1 MITTLADGAGH
12 SLPEGV
18 HSDHAGTPVNPM
30 AICAATDPTSFGCCS
45 QATKSQPSMS
55 AEECTAR
62 QNSRPSKSCLLLK
75 SLEWIIAQ
83 DRRDDVV
90 EAVDQNAPD

>member
-1 MITTLADGAGH
+1 M
-12 SLPEGV
+12 
-18 HSDHAGTPVNPM
+18 
-30 AICAATDPTSFGCCS
+30 SFGCCS
-45 QATKSQPSMS
+45 RPTKSQPSMS

-62 QNSRPSKSCLLLK
+62 QNSRLPKSCLLLK

-83 DRRDDVV
+83 DWRDDDV